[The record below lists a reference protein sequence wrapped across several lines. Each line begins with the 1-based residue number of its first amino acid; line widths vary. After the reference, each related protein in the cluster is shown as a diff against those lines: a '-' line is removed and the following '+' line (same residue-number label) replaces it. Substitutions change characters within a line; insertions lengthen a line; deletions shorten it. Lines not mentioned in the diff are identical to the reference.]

1 MRRLW
6 LVTALVTLAVAWP
19 ASAASGAPGSLD
31 PSFGKGGVV
40 ITNGFGT
47 PSRAILQSNG
57 DILVT
62 VNSSTGGPSGVLRY
76 LPDGS
81 LDSSFGSGGFAAIT
95 SSTLLL
101 EGVSGIALQSDGKI
115 LASST
120 ALTSNSGQS
129 GVAVARLSSN
139 GSPDASFGTGGIA
152 FAAVPGGPSA
162 AALVEEAN
170 GDILT
175 GGSFL
180 TATYRSET
188 TTGVVVRFT
197 PIGRADNTFGSG
209 GVVSSTVLGGI
220 QTLGLDSSGD
230 VFVLPSAAEL
240 SPTGAI
246 DPSVAAATIVAS
258 SQGGPNAFLANG
270 TSLRTTT
277 AFIFKGNTEAETQR
291 FLATGAVDSSF
302 PTSEFHYVA
311 GQTARDS
318 ADAIAVEPNGDI
330 VVGGS
335 HWFGNAVF
343 GLARLTPGG
352 ILDSTFGSGGVLTT
366 TVQGDESVGTV
377 LAQPN
382 NEIVAVGFTEN
393 NSTGVSGVAL
403 ARYFG

>member
-1 MRRLW
+1 MKRLW
-6 LVTALVTLAVAWP
+6 LVTVLMAMAVAWP
-19 ASAASGAPGSLD
+19 ASAASAAPGSLD

-47 PSRAILQSNG
+47 PSDAILQPNG

-62 VNSSTGGPSGVLRY
+62 VNSNTGGPSGVLRY
-76 LPDGS
+76 LPNGS
-81 LDSSFGSGGFAAIT
+81 LDSSFGTGGFAAIT

-115 LASST
+115 LAAST
-120 ALTSNSGQS
+120 ALTSNSSQV
-129 GVAVARLSSN
+129 GVAVARLNAN
-139 GSPDASFGTGGIA
+139 GSPDTGFGSGGVA
-152 FAAVPGGPSA
+152 FASVPGGPSA
-162 AALVEEAN
+162 AAVVQEPN

-180 TATYRSET
+180 TATYRSDT

-197 PIGRADNTFGSG
+197 PSGQPDSTFGSG
-209 GVVSSTVLGGI
+209 GVVSSTALGGI

-230 VFVLPSAAEL
+230 VFVLPAAAEL
-240 SPTGAI
+240 SPTGTI
-246 DPSVAAATIVAS
+246 EPSVTAATIIAS
-258 SQGGPNAFLANG
+258 SHGGPNALLANG
-270 TSLRTTT
+270 NSLRTTT
-277 AFIFKGNTEAETQR
+277 AFIFKGNTEVETQR
-291 FLATGAVDSSF
+291 FLATGGLDSSF
-302 PTSEFHYVA
+302 PTAQFHYLA

-318 ADAIAVEPNGDI
+318 SDAIAVEPNGDI
-330 VVGGS
+330 VVAGS

-343 GLARLTPGG
+343 GLARLTPSGA
-352 ILDSTFGSGGVLTT
+352 LDSTFGSGGELTT
-366 TVQGDESVGTV
+366 TVQGDESVGSL

-403 ARYFG
+403 TRYLG